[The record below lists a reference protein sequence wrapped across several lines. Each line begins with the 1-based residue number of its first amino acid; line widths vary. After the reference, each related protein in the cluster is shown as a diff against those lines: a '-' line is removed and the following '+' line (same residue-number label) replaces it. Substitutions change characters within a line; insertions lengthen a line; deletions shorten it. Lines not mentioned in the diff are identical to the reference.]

1 MIGEVYNGLPRFARN
16 DGESGEKVASTI
28 SRNDESEVNKKL
40 AIIKHRRATRF
51 SSTISDER
59 GEELLYNKIPVQQF
73 VQDGSLGKVIGHLW
87 LKKELP
93 DYAARFIETV
103 LILLADHGPAV
114 SGATNTIVTARAGKD
129 LVTSVIA

>member
-1 MIGEVYNGLPRFARN
+1 MIGKVYNGLPRFARN
-16 DGESGEKVASTI
+16 DGEYGNETVVPI
-28 SRNDESEVNKKL
+28 IRNDESEVNKKL
-40 AIIKHRRATRF
+40 AIITNRRATRF
-51 SSTISDER
+51 TSTISDER
-59 GEELLYNKIPVQQF
+59 GEELLYNNIPVQQF
-73 VQDGSLGKVIGHLW
+73 VQDGSLGKVIGHLR

-129 LVTSVIA
+129 LVTSLIA